1 VAGADHGAAG
11 WPGTSPDNPT
21 AVSTAVSQVTEAASA
36 LRQVCRETIEVG
48 LILGT
53 GLCEVAD
60 SLEDRRIIPYG
71 DIPHFQT
78 PTAIGHHGRIT
89 IGRLNGIV
97 VAALQGR
104 CHLYEGTAPAR
115 LAFPVRVLA
124 AIGMRTLVVTN
135 AAGGLRPGMEV
146 GDLMILSDHL
156 NMMFANPLIGP
167 HDASFGPMF
176 PDLSSPYDQ
185 QLAERA
191 IAASRLHQIPAT
203 RGVYAAVS
211 GPNYETR
218 AEMRMYRQLGAD
230 AIGMSTV
237 PEVLAAAQL
246 RVKVLGIST
255 ITNICNPDMVDQTS
269 GEAVA
274 HAAAG
279 AAPRVTR
286 LLQECLTPCSRA
298 ATC

>member
-1 VAGADHGAAG
+1 M
-11 WPGTSPDNPT
+11 
-21 AVSTAVSQVTEAASA
+21 SQVAEAAAA
-36 LRQVCRETIEVG
+36 LRQLGAPTIEIG

-60 SLEDRRIIPYG
+60 SLEERLIIPYG

-104 CHLYEGTAPAR
+104 CHLYEGIAPAR

-124 AIGMRTLVVTN
+124 AIGMQTLVVTN
-135 AAGGLRPGMEV
+135 AAGGLRPGLEV
-146 GDLMILSDHL
+146 GDLLILSDHL

-167 HDASFGPMF
+167 HDASCGPMF
-176 PDLSSPYDQ
+176 PDMSAPYDRE
-185 QLAERA
+185 LAEKA
-191 IAASRLHQIPAT
+191 ITASRIHQIPAT

-211 GPNYETR
+211 GPTYETR

-237 PEVLAAAQL
+237 PEVLAAARL
-246 RVKVLGIST
+246 GIKVLGIST
-255 ITNICNPDMVDQTS
+255 ITNLCNPDMVDQTS

-279 AAPRVTR
+279 AAPRVAR
-286 LLQECLTPCSRA
+286 LLRECLTPCNRA